1 MERAPFFLTR
11 LFRNPKVVIAVTVIA
26 VFLGALGALVIKLQT
41 MLAFPYI
48 PTSAQ
53 IPAAV
58 QAFGG
63 EVIRLDVDGK
73 RVEAWFMPARN
84 PGRAP
89 LIINAHGNGEL
100 IDQWAE
106 RVGPVRDAGFGVL
119 LVEYPG
125 YGRSEGMPS
134 ERSISD
140 AMVAAY
146 DWAAKD
152 PRVDPRRIVAHG
164 RSMGGG
170 AVGQLAKH
178 RQLAALILES
188 SFASLADMVRAH
200 GVPDFLVTNRFD
212 TYSVLREYRGPVLI
226 IHGVDDE
233 VIPFLHARRL
243 ASVAPQ
249 ARFVELPCHHNDC
262 PPQWELVLGFLA
274 ENGVSG
280 NLPTGDAP

>member
-1 MERAPFFLTR
+1 
-11 LFRNPKVVIAVTVIA
+11 LFRNPKTVIAFAVVA
-26 VFLGALGALVIKLQT
+26 VFLGAIIALVHKLQT
-41 MLAFPYI
+41 VLAFPYI
-48 PTSAQ
+48 PPSAQ
-53 IPAAV
+53 IPAAIET
-58 QAFGG
+58 FGG
-63 EVIRLDVDGK
+63 EIIRLEVDGK
-73 RVEAWFMPARN
+73 HIEAGFMPARN
-84 PGRAP
+84 GGAAP
-89 LIINAHGNGEL
+89 LIMNAHGNGEL

-106 RVGPVRDAGFGVL
+106 RVGPLRDAGYGVL

-125 YGRSEGMPS
+125 YGRSEGTPS
-134 ERSISD
+134 EKSITD

-146 DWAAKD
+146 DWAVKD
-152 PRVDPRRIVAHG
+152 PRVDARRIVAHG

-170 AVGQLAKH
+170 AVAQLAKR

-212 TYSVLREYRGPVLI
+212 TFSVLRDHRGPVLI

-243 ASVAPQ
+243 ASAAPR
-249 ARFVELPCHHNDC
+249 ARLVELPCHHNDC

-274 ENGVSG
+274 ENGVSST
-280 NLPTGDAP
+280 LATGDAP